1 MWLLHACCRIV
12 YQHMHAPWVC
22 MPPPGCTLEGVD
34 LSRVQLARETT
45 CQQRAYTLPD
55 GRTIRVGSERFMAPE
70 ALFNPSLLDVE
81 SPGIAEQ
88 VFQCIQVSPTA

>member
-1 MWLLHACCRIV
+1 M
-12 YQHMHAPWVC
+12 
-22 MPPPGCTLEGVD
+22 
-34 LSRVQLARETT
+34 QLARETT

-88 VFQCIQVSPTA
+88 VFQCIQVPSSLLHVTQQHPALFRYIFHSRQAHTMRTTRHKPQDNTS